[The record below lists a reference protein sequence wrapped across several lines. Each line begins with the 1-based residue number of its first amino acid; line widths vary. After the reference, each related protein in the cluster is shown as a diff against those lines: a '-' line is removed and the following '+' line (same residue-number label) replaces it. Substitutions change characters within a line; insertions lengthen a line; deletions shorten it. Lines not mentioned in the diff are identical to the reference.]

1 MGKKE
6 REIRA
11 DNFTSMNFLLLRKLS
26 TGFFT
31 LWKIFQL

>member
-11 DNFTSMNFLLLRKLS
+11 DNFTSMNVLLLRKLA